1 MKYKV
6 CGGGSG
12 NLDCYTSMPSERPSL
27 SFTPTVSVKP
37 SETPTISSVPTVPP
51 CVDVPGW
58 YDSYYRD
65 CDAYNATFDDDYYYE
80 DDYYYY
86 ENDYSRFHDDF
97 YYGDDDASICDKF
110 GDGYAGI
117 YGLTAN
123 EACCGEF

>member
-58 YDSYYRD
+58 YDIDYWTCNDYSEIY
-65 CDAYNATFDDDYYYE
+65 DDDYYYE
-80 DDYYYY
+80 DDGGATAC
-86 ENDYSRFHDDF
+86 ELF
-97 YYGDDDASICDKF
+97 GDD
-110 GDGYAGI
+110 YAGY